1 MQLWDIRMI
10 RTSSTATDGGI
21 GIKMISQIS
30 VQNPKDPIKPYSSS
44 SLLELSSVR
53 SMTTY
58 LLGKAPLLFF
68 LNPPSHCFHI
78 HHQGGWPYYGDRI
91 HQRCFIEQKATSFAM
106 WWHSPTCWTAPWF
119 VLKDGGPY
127 DGSHSGLKQRW
138 QTPLCFQMDLFGT
151 MEYPTTLRLVLPKV
165 QWQMTHRWRRWL
177 KLLWQLTEAETIPL
191 CFQMVQWQMT
201 HRWEKWPKLVVNWS
215 GDDTLVL
222 SNRLMAPSLVSGA

>member
-1 MQLWDIRMI
+1 MI

-91 HQRCFIEQKATSFAM
+91 HQRCFIEQKATSLL
-106 WWHSPTCWTAPWF
+106 CDDI
-119 VLKDGGPY
+119 V
-127 DGSHSGLKQRW
+127 QRAEL
-138 QTPLCFQMDLFGT
+138 PLDLF
-151 MEYPTTLRLVLPKV
+151 
-165 QWQMTHRWRRWL
+165 L
-177 KLLWQLTEAETIPL
+177 K
-191 CFQMVQWQMT
+191 MVAHMMDHIQ
-201 HRWEKWPKLVVNWS
+201 V
-215 GDDTLVL
+215 
-222 SNRLMAPSLVSGA
+222 